1 MSLMIYTEWKA
12 PIYNIPLVALSHGR
26 GDERTSGGV
35 ALLFDQYGSAMVRMK
50 NIQQGC

>member
-1 MSLMIYTEWKA
+1 MIYTEWKA

-50 NIQQGC
+50 NIW